1 MTSPSPQ
8 PKVHPERQRRVSVA
22 LALFSIA
29 AWVTGV
35 FLLALC
41 TVMVLRELTPVD
53 VPAGAKY
60 VAIFHGWV
68 YIAFVLSAF
77 NLGLK
82 ARWEPKTWIITALG
96 GVVPFLSFF
105 VEHQRREDTVGRFA
119 LDRAALRRL
128 TVRLSLIV
136 AGVVAAL
143 AAVVFLLLALFG

>member
-1 MTSPSPQ
+1 MTQPSQ
-8 PKVHPERQRRVSVA
+8 PKIHPERQHRVRKALTFFSV
-22 LALFSIA
+22 A

-41 TVMVLRELTPVD
+41 TVMILKYLTPVE

-82 ARWEPKTWIITALG
+82 ARWEPKTWIVTALC
-96 GVVPFLSFF
+96 GVVPFLSFY
-105 VEHQRREDTVGRFA
+105 VEKKRRTETVERFQ
-119 LDRAALRRL
+119 LDGPRPA
-128 TVRLSLIV
+128 
-136 AGVVAAL
+136 
-143 AAVVFLLLALFG
+143 